1 MPLPVTPRSRE
12 QTGPWVQSDIDA
24 MPDWTLGV
32 RPAERLVPRCRPGA
46 HPPLTGSVSDDGW
59 AASW

>member
-24 MPDWTLGV
+24 MPDWDARREGAGTAGPSLAG
-32 RPAERLVPRCRPGA
+32 PA
-46 HPPLTGSVSDDGW
+46 LTRR
-59 AASW
+59 